1 MPQHSKNMELENT
14 IKTRHSKGFIIFL
27 SIIIVLSAGSSVLLW
42 FIEKNLALAVT
53 FQIFLGIFFILA
65 CIVLIYH
72 LLDYTMVKGDMI
84 IRRYFFSIKKAKI
97 KDIDRLVKRRKD
109 EMLYVYVD
117 GRKFTALDPMQ
128 KETTYMLDRFQKHGV
143 DITKIIEK

>member
-1 MPQHSKNMELENT
+1 MELENT
-14 IKTRHSKGFIIFL
+14 IKTRHSKGFILFL
-27 SIIIVLSAGSSVLLW
+27 SIIIVMSAGSSVLLW
-42 FIEKNLALAVT
+42 FLEKNLALAVA
-53 FQIFLGIFFILA
+53 FQIFLGIFFVLA

-84 IRRYFFSIKKAKI
+84 IRRYFFSVKKAPM

-109 EMLYVYVD
+109 EMLYVYVK
-117 GRKFTALDPMQ
+117 GRKFAALDPMQ
-128 KETTYMLDRFQKHGV
+128 KETSYMLNRFAKYGV